1 MEISRDALMRVIR
14 AARAAKELGDD
25 IRRLSHDSIH
35 DNVAD
40 RIAGDLA
47 DALQMMNG
55 ESMGVADDF
64 LESQTYGWLFKC
76 SVPEDRIAGEFIRMA
91 KENESQQPKPC
102 LMTEKEFDELL
113 KRNGGYKAETPEGEW
128 Q

>member
-1 MEISRDALMRVIR
+1 MRVIR
-14 AARAAKELGDD
+14 AARVAKELADD
-25 IRRLSHDSIH
+25 IRKLIG
-35 DNVAD
+35 DNTRDNRAD

-91 KENESQQPKPC
+91 KENEPKQPKPC
-102 LMTEKEFDELL
+102 LMTEKEFDALL

-128 Q
+128 R

>member
-1 MEISRDALMRVIR
+1 MEISRDALVRVIR
-14 AARAAKELGDD
+14 AARVAKELADD
-25 IRRLSHDSIH
+25 IRKLNGDTTR
-35 DNVAD
+35 DNRAD

-91 KENESQQPKPC
+91 EENKPKLPKPH
-102 LMTEKEFDELL
+102 LVNRVQFNEMIRKF
-113 KRNGGYKAETPEGEW
+113 GGYSAQTPEGEW
-128 Q
+128 K